1 MSNSTS
7 ISDLPLNPLNGG
19 NISNGGGGGNV
30 NENISTT
37 SGTINL
43 DQSTISQIVNGLQ
56 QASNSGAT
64 QLPSRDISM
73 STTNI
78 TNDLQVQPNYIP
90 STNKDDYIEKSENKN
105 EMINNYNINMQRN
118 NSLDEMYNE
127 IQTPLLIAVL
137 YFLFQLPIF
146 KKMLYS
152 YFPILFSTDGN
163 LNING
168 FIFNSI
174 IFGFIFYILDKIT
187 VKFNTF

>member
-1 MSNSTS
+1 
-7 ISDLPLNPLNGG
+7 
-19 NISNGGGGGNV
+19 
-30 NENISTT
+30 
-37 SGTINL
+37 
-43 DQSTISQIVNGLQ
+43 
-56 QASNSGAT
+56 
-64 QLPSRDISM
+64 
-73 STTNI
+73 
-78 TNDLQVQPNYIP
+78 
-90 STNKDDYIEKSENKN
+90 
-105 EMINNYNINMQRN
+105 MQRN

>member
-19 NISNGGGGGNV
+19 NVSNGGGGGN
-30 NENISTT
+30 ETTT
-37 SGTINL
+37 SSPINL
-43 DQSTISQIVNGLQ
+43 DQSTISQIVNGIQ
-56 QASNSGAT
+56 QASTSGVT

-78 TNDLQVQPNYIP
+78 TTDLQIQPNYIP
-90 STNKDDYIEKSENKN
+90 TTNRDDYIQNYENKN
-105 EMINNYNINMQRN
+105 EMIHNYNQNTKRN

-127 IQTPLLIAVL
+127 IQTPLLLGVL

-146 KKMLYS
+146 KKFLYS

-174 IFGFIFYILDKIT
+174 IFGFIFYTLNKIT
-187 VKFNTF
+187 VQINNF